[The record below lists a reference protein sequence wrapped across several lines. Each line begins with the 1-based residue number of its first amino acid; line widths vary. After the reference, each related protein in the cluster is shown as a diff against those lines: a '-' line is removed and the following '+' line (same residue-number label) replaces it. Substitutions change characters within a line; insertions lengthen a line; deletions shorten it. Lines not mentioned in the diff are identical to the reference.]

1 MNHYILK
8 GPASSIPWLVNPRT
22 PHRESCWTDSDRYSD
37 ICSHKFSESRE
48 TSGAPRRRYDS
59 ERADHGQVAADAGK
73 AWSRNPRGIQ

>member
-22 PHRESCWTDSDRYSD
+22 PHRESCWTDLDGYLR
-37 ICSHKFSESRE
+37 RE